1 MLGGFSI
8 SNGALPMAVHK
19 SIPFANGTM
28 VIDMG
33 LDTDIAWHEI
43 ALSFQTTAGLPFGAV
58 TGTATMA
65 ATGTYADLA
74 EVGANPLDLTAQRRW
89 APFMSGV
96 KSVSVTVAGAP
107 AGARCVAT
115 VTTKALT

>member
-1 MLGGFSI
+1 MS
-8 SNGALPMAVHK
+8 VHK

-33 LDTDIAWHEI
+33 LDTEIAWHEI

-58 TGTATMA
+58 TGTATMT
-65 ATGTYADLA
+65 ATGTHADLA
-74 EVGANPLDLTAQRRW
+74 EAGANSLDLASQRRW
-89 APFMSGV
+89 APFLSGV
-96 KSVSVTVAGAP
+96 KQVSVTVAGAP

-115 VTTKALT
+115 VTTSPL